1 MTETTVYF
9 RKHLSNFSYP
19 VTRILF
25 RNTFCNVAVDYE
37 LVAIWRCLFH
47 QIVFDH
53 LPMHWY
59 MNICKWLYKGY
70 LCHILS
76 LVCSY
81 KTNIFCIL
89 FIGNWYF
96 NPSNMYIFK
105 QKTKC
110 LNISF
115 LIIYLSLFSSLI
127 LWMIKSKTIF

>member
-1 MTETTVYF
+1 M
-9 RKHLSNFSYP
+9 
-19 VTRILF
+19 
-25 RNTFCNVAVDYE
+25 
-37 LVAIWRCLFH
+37 
-47 QIVFDH
+47 
-53 LPMHWY
+53 
-59 MNICKWLYKGY
+59 
-70 LCHILS
+70 CHILS

-96 NPSNMYIFK
+96 HPSNRYMFK

-127 LWMIKSKTIF
+127 LWMIKSKTIFWTPKIAQKEWKGKFLLKYCGFRDYCRIICCNAKFYPSANLIGFNIKISTCFLKSVIIMTKMKVL